1 MNDLDEKMSMYKNKA
16 RGVPNSSIYSKCNEL
31 QLGNTIKT
39 NGFAQIKIQPADNNL
54 VQFFFLQGEQ
64 DMNGLKT
71 INVLEMMKEY
81 NIEQKKVLTCPLYS
95 YKLVCFY
102 C

>member
-16 RGVPNSSIYSKCNEL
+16 KVPNSSIYSKCNEL

-54 VQFFFLQGEQ
+54 VQFFFF
-64 DMNGLKT
+64 
-71 INVLEMMKEY
+71 
-81 NIEQKKVLTCPLYS
+81 
-95 YKLVCFY
+95 FY
-102 C
+102 RVNKI